1 MTYLCKLV
9 SLKDKD
15 QFVEAA
21 EAGRLSAF
29 FQRKTGYPVM
39 TAKGLGVDDE
49 NRVFGNSI
57 EYENHIFD
65 IAELAILDSRE
76 VVFTNCVFLGDLI
89 LGGHDA
95 TQKIVLDN
103 CLVLGSLH
111 IHGND
116 ATPLDVSCWKAN
128 CTVMAIEV
136 FKFRNVDVNASSL
149 YKLYLSNAQCDS
161 LDMYSNRVRYLRLEG
176 FNVARSNF
184 YHGQVDISE
193 SFRPPQTKPQEGEEI
208 DWVARASVLLD
219 FPPGDNI
226 HSESVYETLAFLRER
241 TLINGD
247 QRSLSALRY
256 RAALLSQNSFSKIFV
271 RLTAGFERPWL
282 FAGYAVVILLLFAC
296 VFTTRWFGFVSSSGY
311 LSGSHNY
318 VIHSD
323 VRWGLGFLE
332 ALYFSCITFSTVGYG
347 DLVPIGGTRAFAAIE
362 GLLGVLT
369 AGAFLVSLVKR
380 YIEK

>member
-15 QFVEAA
+15 QFVRAA
-21 EAGRLSAF
+21 EAGQLCAF
-29 FQRKTGYPVM
+29 FQDKTGYPVL
-39 TAKGLGVDDE
+39 TAKVLGVDRE
-49 NRVFGNSI
+49 NRIYDTSI
-57 EYENHIFD
+57 KYENQIFD
-65 IAELAILDSRE
+65 IAELSIRDSQD
-76 VVFTNCVFLGDLI
+76 VLFSNCVFLGNLI
-89 LGGHDA
+89 VGGHDA
-95 TQKIVLDN
+95 TRKIVLDN
-103 CLVLGSLH
+103 CLVLESLH

-116 ATPLDVSCWKAN
+116 VAPLDVSCWKTN
-128 CTVMAIEV
+128 CAVMEINYSN
-136 FKFRNVDVNASSL
+136 FRTIDVNGSSL

-161 LDMYSNRVRYLRLEG
+161 LVMYSNRVRYLRLEG

-193 SFRPPQTKPQEGEEI
+193 SFRPPQKKRQEVEKT
-208 DWVARASVLLD
+208 DWAARASVLLD

-226 HSESVYETLAFLRER
+226 HSESVYETFAFLRER

-256 RAALLSQNSFSKIFV
+256 RAALLSQSRFSRIIV
-271 RLTAGFERPWL
+271 RLTGGFERPWL
-282 FAGYAVVILLLFAC
+282 FATYAVVILLLFAG
-296 VFTTRWFGFVSSSGY
+296 VFTTRWFGFVSSSEY
-311 LSGSHNY
+311 QTVSHNY
-318 VIHSD
+318 VIQSN

-380 YIEK
+380 YMEK